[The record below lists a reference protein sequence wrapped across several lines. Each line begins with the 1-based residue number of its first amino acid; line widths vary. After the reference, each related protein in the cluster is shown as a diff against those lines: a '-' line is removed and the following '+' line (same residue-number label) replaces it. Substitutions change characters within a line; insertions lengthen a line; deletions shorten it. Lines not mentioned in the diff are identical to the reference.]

1 MADNEF
7 KRQDIPSNIGKE
19 CIKII
24 LKEIS
29 TYRFNS
35 RLPACFL
42 MLNNINDP
50 EVPV

>member
-7 KRQDIPSNIGKE
+7 KRQDVPSTIGKE

-24 LKEIS
+24 FKEIS
-29 TYRFNS
+29 TYRFNAC
-35 RLPACFL
+35 LPACFL
-42 MLNNINDP
+42 FLNNINVP